1 MTSTAS
7 PVGWLRPSPA
17 VLAVPVA
24 AFILACLLGWGHTSD
39 GRAMSD
45 VLIALAAFYGGAAGL
60 AAAARTHGRLRLA
73 WRLLAAAALSW
84 GAGQA
89 VWAANE
95 LIYGHAPSS
104 PGVQDVG
111 FVGGIPLTVAA
122 LLLYP
127 GARRPAESRSR
138 HSLDAALVSASI
150 LLVGWVAVLRPIW
163 DDRSVSDG
171 TATAVV
177 SMLYP
182 VTDTVIVSLGLLLI
196 RRMSRASRTPVVIG
210 VGAVFLLGTTDLV
223 YAVASRHHQYTG
235 GHLLEVGW
243 FAGYLVMALASGR
256 VEELRAD
263 DLPVDRLPTR
273 AMSLL
278 PYGALVVATL
288 VAVGDLATGHN
299 PGLVEIGLIFLLVA
313 TVLVRQAVAVL
324 DTFGLSRALAA
335 REELFRSLVQGSSD
349 VMTVVDSQGRI
360 IWQSAAVERVFGYR
374 EGELIGQLLV
384 DLVHPLDFSEA
395 QLRFVG
401 ALDASRRG
409 RTGPDDHRAT
419 VIENRVRDSRGEWR
433 YVESV
438 FTDRLDSPVV
448 RGVVINTRD
457 ISERKSLEH
466 RLTELAFS
474 DELTGLANRA
484 RMRAR
489 ITDALVATA
498 GDETPVSL
506 LFIDLDGFKAV
517 NDSLGHAMG
526 DLLLRQ
532 AADRLL
538 DAVRPDDTVARL
550 GGDEFAV
557 LLPPCAELG
566 GPREVGRRLLHVLE
580 APFLL
585 GEAEITV
592 SASIGVAVAR
602 PADDAD
608 SLVRDADLAM
618 YRAKALGKGRVEVFE
633 PEMYAH
639 VLRKVELERELR
651 GAIDR
656 GELAVVYQ
664 PVVDMRT
671 GRVVSV
677 EALLRWESRIRGSIG
692 PLEFVPFAEE
702 SGLIVPIGRWVLDQ
716 ACRQVARWRRQ
727 GIDIRL
733 SVNVSAR
740 QLQAPRLVES
750 IATTLRAHQL
760 EPRHL
765 TIELTESVLI
775 DDADRTVAKLQLI
788 RDMGV
793 GLAVDDFGTGW
804 SSLSYLRVLPVDT
817 VKIDRSFVAGLGHDQ
832 DVASLTRAIVRLAGD
847 LGMAVIAEG
856 VEEPGQAQ
864 QLAAMGATLAQG
876 WLFAKAGP
884 PDVVGPMLAG
894 NEPIVG
900 ARMLA
905 QINGTVPSQ
914 LSAAEAEGF
923 ARPAS

>member
-1 MTSTAS
+1 MTGITSAAS
-7 PVGWLRPSPA
+7 PSGWLRPRPA
-17 VLAVPVA
+17 VLAAAVA
-24 AFILACLLGWGHTSD
+24 AFALCCLQGWGHSAD
-39 GRAMSD
+39 GRAFSD
-45 VLIALAAFYGGAAGL
+45 ALIAVAACYGGAAALG
-60 AAAARTHGRLRLA
+60 AASRTSGRLRLA

-84 GAGQA
+84 GTGQA
-89 VWAANE
+89 LWTGNE
-95 LIYGHAPSS
+95 LIFGVPPGS
-104 PGVQDVG
+104 PGLQDIG

-127 GARRPAESRSR
+127 GARRPAESKSR
-138 HSLDAALVSASI
+138 HALDATLVSASI

-163 DDRSVSDG
+163 DHRNLADG
-171 TATAVV
+171 TASAVV

-182 VTDTVIVSLGLLLI
+182 VTDTVVVSLGLLLI
-196 RRMSRASRTPVVIG
+196 RRISRASRTPVVIG
-210 VGAVFLLGTTDLV
+210 MGAVFLLGSTDLI
-223 YAVASRHHQYTG
+223 YAVASQHHQYTG
-235 GHLLEVGW
+235 GHLLETGW

-256 VEELRAD
+256 VEDITAV
-263 DLPVDRLPTR
+263 DLPADRLPTR

-278 PYGALVVATL
+278 PYAALVVATL
-288 VAVGDLATGHN
+288 AAVGDLVAGHN
-299 PGLVEIGLIFLLVA
+299 PGLVEAGLIFLLVA

-324 DTFGLSRALAA
+324 DTFGLSRALAG

-349 VMTVVDSQGRI
+349 VMTVVDAEGRI
-360 IWQSAAVERVFGYR
+360 VWQSAAVERVFGYR
-374 EGELIGQLLV
+374 EGELIGELLM
-384 DLVHPLDFSEA
+384 DLIHPLDSAEA

-401 ALDASRRG
+401 ALDSMSSAEDG
-409 RTGPDDHRAT
+409 VDLHRAT
-419 VIENRVRDSRGEWR
+419 VIENRVRDARGEWR

-448 RGVVINTRD
+448 RGIVINTRD

-489 ITDALVATA
+489 IGEALQSPSV
-498 GDETPVSL
+498 GDGQVSL

-538 DAVRPDDTVARL
+538 EAVRPDDTVARL

-580 APFLL
+580 APFML
-585 GEAEITV
+585 GESEISV
-592 SASIGVAVAR
+592 GASVGVAVAR
-602 PADDAD
+602 TGDDAD

-618 YRAKALGKGRVEVFE
+618 YRAKALGKGRVELFE

-664 PVVDMRT
+664 PVVDMRS

-677 EALLRWESRIRGSIG
+677 EALLRWESRLRGPVG

-727 GIDIRL
+727 GIDVRL

-750 IATTLRAHQL
+750 VATTLRAHQL
-760 EPRHL
+760 EARHL

-775 DDADRTVAKLQLI
+775 DDADRTVAKLQLL

-817 VKIDRSFVAGLGHDQ
+817 VKVDRSFVAGLGHDQ
-832 DVASLTRAIVRLAGD
+832 DVASLTRAIVRLAAD
-847 LGMAVIAEG
+847 LGMSLIAEG
-856 VEEPGQAQ
+856 VEEAGQAQ

-884 PDVVGPMLAG
+884 PSVIGPLLAA
-894 NEPIVG
+894 NAPIIG
-900 ARMLA
+900 SSLLA
-905 QINGTVPSQ
+905 QINGNVPAQ
-914 LSAAEAEGF
+914 LSAVDAEA
-923 ARPAS
+923 R

>member
-1 MTSTAS
+1 MTSNAS
-7 PVGWLRPSPA
+7 PSGWLRPRPA
-17 VLAVPVA
+17 VLAVAVGG
-24 AFILACLLGWGHTSD
+24 FVLACLLGWGHTENGRTFSD
-39 GRAMSD
+39 A
-45 VLIALAAFYGGAAGL
+45 LIAGAALYGGAA
-60 AAAARTHGRLRLA
+60 AYSASVRTEGRLRLS
-73 WRLLAAAALSW
+73 WRLLSAAALSW
-84 GAGQA
+84 ALGQTLWT
-89 VWAANE
+89 VNE
-95 LIYGHAPSS
+95 LVWGAAPAS
-104 PGVQDVG
+104 PGLQDVG
-111 FVGGIPLTVAA
+111 FVAGIPLTLAA

-138 HSLDAALVSASI
+138 HGLDALLISASI
-150 LLVGWVAVLRPIW
+150 LLVAWVAVLRPIW
-163 DDRSVSDG
+163 NSQSMTDG
-171 TATAVV
+171 TASAVV

-182 VTDTVIVSLGLLLI
+182 VTDTVMVSLGLLLI
-196 RRMSRASRTPVVIG
+196 RRMSRASRAPVVIG
-210 VGAVFLLGTTDLV
+210 VFAITLLGATDLA
-223 YAVASRHHQYTG
+223 YALGSVHTKYSA
-235 GHLLEVGW
+235 GHLLEAGW
-243 FAGYLVMALASGR
+243 FAGYLVVALASGR
-256 VEELRAD
+256 VEALTKAD
-263 DLPVDRLPTR
+263 VPADRLPTK

-278 PYGALVVATL
+278 PYAALVVATGTAL
-288 VAVGDLATGHN
+288 GDLLTGHN
-299 PGLVEIGLIFLLVA
+299 PGLVEVILICLLVV
-313 TVLVRQAVAVL
+313 TVLVRQGVAVL

-349 VMTVVDSQGRI
+349 VMTVVDGEGRI
-360 IWQSAAVERVFGYR
+360 VWQSAAVERVFGYR
-374 EGELIGQLLV
+374 EGELIGRLLV

-395 QLRFVG
+395 RLRFVG
-401 ALDASRRG
+401 ALDAVTD
-409 RTGPDDHRAT
+409 TGDAVDLHRAT
-419 VIENRVRDSRGEWR
+419 VVENRVRDARGEWR

-438 FTDRLDSPVV
+438 FTDRLDNPVV
-448 RGVVINTRD
+448 RGIVINTRD
-457 ISERKSLEH
+457 ISERKLLEH

-484 RMRAR
+484 RMRQR
-489 ITDALVATA
+489 VGEALLAAA
-498 GDETPVSL
+498 GDEIPVSL

-532 AADRLL
+532 AAERLL
-538 DAVRPDDTVARL
+538 GAVRPDDTVARL

-557 LLPPCAELG
+557 LLPPCTELG
-566 GPREVGRRLLHVLE
+566 GPSEVARRLLRVLE

-585 GEAEITV
+585 GDSEVTV
-592 SASIGVAVAR
+592 SASLGVAVAR
-602 PADDAD
+602 PTDDPD

-656 GELAVVYQ
+656 DELAVVYQ
-664 PVVDMRT
+664 PIVDMRT

-677 EALLRWESRIRGSIG
+677 EALLRWESRLRGTVG

-727 GIDIRL
+727 GIDVRL

-750 IATTLRAHQL
+750 VATTLRAHQL
-760 EPRHL
+760 EARHL

-775 DDADRTVAKLQLI
+775 DDADRTVAKLQLL

-817 VKIDRSFVAGLGHDQ
+817 VKVDQSFVAGLGHDQ
-832 DVASLTRAIVRLAGD
+832 DVAALTRAIVRLASD
-847 LGMAVIAEG
+847 LGMSLIAEG

-864 QLAAMGATLAQG
+864 QLIAMGATFAQG
-876 WLFAKAGP
+876 WLFAKAAP
-884 PDVVGPMLAG
+884 PDTIGPLLAA
-894 NEPIVG
+894 NAPIIG
-900 ARMLA
+900 ARLLG
-905 QINGTVPSQ
+905 QINRVVPAQLTVVD
-914 LSAAEAEGF
+914 AEA
-923 ARPAS
+923 R

>member
-7 PVGWLRPSPA
+7 SPAWLRPRPA
-17 VLAVPVA
+17 VLAVAVA
-24 AFILACLLGWGHTSD
+24 AFALACLAGWGGSGGRSLSD
-39 GRAMSD
+39 L
-45 VLIALAAFYGGAAGL
+45 LIAVAAGYGGAAAYG
-60 AAAARTHGRLRLA
+60 AAVRTSGRLRLS
-73 WRLLAAAALSW
+73 WQLLSAAAFSW
-84 GAGQA
+84 AGGQ
-89 VWAANE
+89 VLWTLDE
-95 LIYGHAPSS
+95 VVFGHAPAS
-104 PGVQDVG
+104 PGIQDVG
-111 FVGGIPLTVAA
+111 FVAGIPLTLAA

-138 HSLDAALVSASI
+138 HALDAMLVSISS
-150 LLVGWVAVLRPIW
+150 LLVGWVLVLRPIW
-163 DDRSVSDG
+163 DDHLATDG
-171 TATAVV
+171 TASAVV

-182 VTDTVIVSLGLLLI
+182 ITDTLLVSLGLLLI
-196 RRMSRASRTPVVIG
+196 RRMSRASRAPVIIG
-210 VGAVFLLGTTDLV
+210 VAAICLLGTTDLV
-223 YAVASRHHQYTG
+223 YAVSSAHIAYSG

-243 FAGYLVMALASGR
+243 FAGYLVMALAGGR
-256 VEELRAD
+256 VEPIAEG
-263 DLPVDRLPTR
+263 DLPGDRLPTR

-278 PYGALVVATL
+278 PYAAIVVATIA
-288 VAVGDLATGHN
+288 AVGDLATGHN
-299 PGLVEIGLIFLLVA
+299 PGLVELGLIFLLVA

-349 VMTVVDSQGRI
+349 VMTVVDAAGRI
-360 IWQSAAVERVFGYR
+360 VWQSAAVERVFGYR
-374 EGELIGQLLV
+374 EGELIGELLI
-384 DLVHPLDFSEA
+384 DLIHPLDYSEA
-395 QLRFVG
+395 QLRFAG
-401 ALDASRRG
+401 ALDSSG
-409 RTGPDDHRAT
+409 NGVDLHRAT
-419 VIENRVRDSRGEWR
+419 VIENRVRDARGEWR

-438 FTDRLDSPVV
+438 FTDRLDNPVV
-448 RGVVINTRD
+448 RGIVINTRD
-457 ISERKSLEH
+457 ISERKTLEH

-484 RMRAR
+484 RMRTR
-489 ITDALVATA
+489 IGEALLASTGEATA
-498 GDETPVSL
+498 LAL

-526 DLLLRQ
+526 DELLRL

-538 DAVRPDDTVARL
+538 GAVRPDDTVARL

-566 GPREVGRRLLHVLE
+566 GPREVARRLLHVLE
-580 APFLL
+580 APFIL
-585 GEAEITV
+585 GDAEVAV
-592 SASIGVAVAR
+592 SASVGVAIAR
-602 PADDAD
+602 ASDDAD

-618 YRAKALGKGRVEVFE
+618 YRAKAMGKGRVEMFE

-656 GELAVVYQ
+656 DELAVVYQ
-664 PVVDMRT
+664 PIVDMRS

-677 EALLRWESRIRGSIG
+677 EALLRWDSRLRGPVG

-727 GIDIRL
+727 GIDVRL

-750 IATTLRAHQL
+750 VATTLRAHQL
-760 EPRHL
+760 EARYL

-775 DDADRTVAKLQLI
+775 DDADRTVAKLQLL

-817 VKIDRSFVAGLGHDQ
+817 VKVDRSFVAGLGHDQ
-832 DVASLTRAIVRLAGD
+832 DVASLTRAIVRLAHD
-847 LGMAVIAEG
+847 LGMSLVAEG

-864 QLAAMGATLAQG
+864 QLAAMGASFAQG

-884 PDVVGPMLAG
+884 PEVIGPMLAA
-894 NEPIVG
+894 NQPIIG
-900 ARMLA
+900 PSLLA
-905 QINGTVPSQ
+905 QINSKVPAQ
-914 LSAAEAEGF
+914 LSVADVES
-923 ARPAS
+923 R

>member
-1 MTSTAS
+1 MTSTAWS
-7 PVGWLRPSPA
+7 SGGLRPRPA
-17 VLAVPVA
+17 VLAAAVA
-24 AFILACLLGWGHTSD
+24 AFTVGCLLGWGDTSD
-39 GRAMSD
+39 GRALSD
-45 VLIALAAFYGGAAGL
+45 VFIAVAALYGGAAGL
-60 AAAARTHGRLRLA
+60 GAAARTTGRMRLA

-84 GAGQA
+84 GAGQTL
-89 VWAANE
+89 WTANE
-95 LIYGHAPSS
+95 LIFGHAPGS
-104 PGVQDVG
+104 PGVQDIG

-138 HSLDAALVSASI
+138 HALDATLVSGSI

-163 DDRSVSDG
+163 DDATLSDG
-171 TATAVV
+171 TTAAVV
-177 SMLYP
+177 EMLYP
-182 VTDTVIVSLGLLLI
+182 VADTLVLSLGLLLI

-210 VGAVFLLGTTDLV
+210 VGAVFLLGSTDLV
-223 YAVASRHHQYTG
+223 YAVASQHQTYTG

-243 FAGYLVMALASGR
+243 FAGYLVMALAGGR
-256 VEELRAD
+256 VEDMSAA
-263 DLPVDRLPTR
+263 DLPADRLPTR
-273 AMSLL
+273 AMTLL
-278 PYGALVVATL
+278 PYAALVVATL
-288 VAVGDLATGHN
+288 AAVGDLAFGHR
-299 PGLVEIGLIFLLVA
+299 PGLVEVGLIFLLVS

-349 VMTVVDSQGRI
+349 VMTVVDADGRI
-360 IWQSAAVERVFGYR
+360 VWQSAAVERVFGYR
-374 EGELIGQLLV
+374 EGELIGQLLM
-384 DLVHPLDFSEA
+384 DLVHPLDSAEA
-395 QLRFVG
+395 QLRFAG
-401 ALDASRRG
+401 ALDSMSTVDLG
-409 RTGPDDHRAT
+409 VDLHRAT
-419 VIENRVRDSRGEWR
+419 VIESRVRDARGEWR
-433 YVESV
+433 HVESV

-448 RGVVINTRD
+448 RGIVINTRD

-489 ITDALVATA
+489 IAEALPAAMEA
-498 GDETPVSL
+498 GHQVSL

-566 GPREVGRRLLHVLE
+566 GPHEVGKRLLHVLE
-580 APFLL
+580 LPFML
-585 GEAEITV
+585 GESEIVV
-592 SASIGVAVAR
+592 SASVGIAVAR
-602 PADDAD
+602 PGDDAD

-664 PVVDMRT
+664 PVVDMRS

-677 EALLRWESRIRGSIG
+677 EALLRWESRLRGPVG

-727 GIDIRL
+727 GIDVRL

-750 IATTLRAHQL
+750 VATTLRAHQL
-760 EPRHL
+760 QARHL

-775 DDADRTVAKLQLI
+775 DDADRTVAKLQML

-817 VKIDRSFVAGLGHDQ
+817 VKVDRSFVAGLGHDQ
-832 DVASLTRAIVRLAGD
+832 DVAALTRAIVRLAAD
-847 LGMAVIAEG
+847 LGMSLIAEG

-884 PDVVGPMLAG
+884 PALIGPMLAA
-894 NEPIVG
+894 NAPIVSS
-900 ARMLA
+900 RLLA
-905 QINGTVPSQ
+905 QINGNVPAQ
-914 LSAAEAEGF
+914 LSAAEAD
-923 ARPAS
+923 AH

>member
-7 PVGWLRPSPA
+7 PSGWLRPRPA
-17 VLAVPVA
+17 ALAAAVA
-24 AFILACLLGWGHTSD
+24 AFAVGCLLGWGHTTD
-39 GRAMSD
+39 GRALSD
-45 VLIALAAFYGGAAGL
+45 AVIGAAAFYGGAAALG
-60 AAAARTHGRLRLA
+60 AAARTTGRLRVT

-89 VWAANE
+89 LWTAHE
-95 LIYGHAPSS
+95 LVLGRAPTS
-104 PGVQDVG
+104 PGIQDLG
-111 FVGGIPLTVAA
+111 FAGGIPLTIAA

-138 HSLDAALVSASI
+138 HALDATLVSASI
-150 LLVGWVAVLRPIW
+150 LLVGWVAVLRPVW
-163 DDRSVSDG
+163 DDRMLSGSTG
-171 TATAVV
+171 SAVV

-182 VTDTVIVSLGLLLI
+182 VTDTVVVSLGLLLI

-210 VGAVFLLGTTDLV
+210 VGAVFLLGATDLV
-223 YAVASRHHQYTG
+223 YAVASQHHTYSG

-243 FAGYLVMALASGR
+243 FAGYLVMALAAGR
-256 VEELRAD
+256 VEDLGTA
-263 DLPVDRLPTR
+263 DLPADRLPTR

-278 PYGALVVATL
+278 PYVALVVATL
-288 VAVGDLATGHN
+288 AAIGDLAIGHQ

-313 TVLVRQAVAVL
+313 TVLTRQAVAVL

-349 VMTVVDSQGRI
+349 VMTVVDAEGRI
-360 IWQSAAVERVFGYR
+360 VWQSAAVERIFGYR
-374 EGELIGQLLV
+374 DGELVGQLLM
-384 DLVHPLDFSEA
+384 DLVHPLDLSEA
-395 QLRFVG
+395 QLRFAG
-401 ALDASRRG
+401 ALHNLNERPNCADQF
-409 RTGPDDHRAT
+409 RAT
-419 VIENRVRDSRGEWR
+419 VIENRVRDARGEWR

-448 RGVVINTRD
+448 RGIVINTRD
-457 ISERKSLEH
+457 ISERKTLEH

-489 ITDALVATA
+489 IAEALLART
-498 GDETPVSL
+498 GDGEQVSL

-526 DLLLRQ
+526 DLLLQQ
-532 AADRLL
+532 AAHRLL
-538 DAVRPDDTVARL
+538 EAVRPDDTVARL

-557 LLPPCAELG
+557 LLPPCTELG
-566 GPREVGRRLLHVLE
+566 GPREVGLRLLHVLE
-580 APFLL
+580 VPFML
-585 GEAEITV
+585 GDAEISV
-592 SASIGVAVAR
+592 SASVGVAVAC
-602 PADDAD
+602 PAGDAD

-618 YRAKALGKGRVEVFE
+618 YRAKALGKGRVELFE

-677 EALLRWESRIRGSIG
+677 EALLRWESRLRGPVG
-692 PLEFVPFAEE
+692 PLEFIPFAEE

-727 GIDIRL
+727 GIDVRL

-750 IATTLRAHQL
+750 VATTLRAHQL
-760 EPRHL
+760 EARHL
-765 TIELTESVLI
+765 TLELTESVLI
-775 DDADRTVAKLQLI
+775 DDADRTVAKLQLL
-788 RDMGV
+788 RDLGV

-817 VKIDRSFVAGLGHDQ
+817 VKVDRSFVAGLGHDQ

-847 LGMAVIAEG
+847 LGMSLIAEG
-856 VEEPGQAQ
+856 VEESGQAQ
-864 QLAAMGATLAQG
+864 QLTAMGATFAQG

-884 PDVVGPMLAG
+884 PAEIGALLAANG
-894 NEPIVG
+894 PIVG
-900 ARMLA
+900 SLLLA
-905 QINGTVPSQ
+905 QINGRVPAQ
-914 LSAAEAEGF
+914 LIPAAAE
-923 ARPAS
+923 SY

>member
-1 MTSTAS
+1 MTSTAPPS
-7 PVGWLRPSPA
+7 GWLRPRPA
-17 VLAVPVA
+17 ILVAAVA
-24 AFILACLLGWGHTSD
+24 AFTVGCLLGWGDTSD
-39 GRAMSD
+39 GRALSD
-45 VLIALAAFYGGAAGL
+45 ILIAAAALYGGAAGL
-60 AAAARTHGRLRLA
+60 GAAARTTGRLRLT
-73 WRLLAAAALSW
+73 WRLLGAAALSW
-84 GAGQA
+84 GAGQTLWSA
-89 VWAANE
+89 HE
-95 LIYGHAPSS
+95 LILGQAPTS
-104 PGVQDVG
+104 PGIQDVG
-111 FVGGIPLTVAA
+111 FAGGIPLTIAA

-127 GARRPAESRSR
+127 GGRRPTESRSR
-138 HSLDAALVSASI
+138 HALDATLVSASI
-150 LLVGWVAVLRPIW
+150 VLVGWVAVLRPIW
-163 DDRSVSDG
+163 DDRVLSDG
-171 TATAVV
+171 TDPAIL

-182 VTDTVIVSLGLLLI
+182 VTDTVVVSLGLLLI

-210 VGAVFLLGTTDLV
+210 VSAVFLLGATDLV
-223 YAVASRHHQYTG
+223 YALSSRHQTYTG

-243 FAGYLVMALASGR
+243 FAGYLMMALAGGR
-256 VEELRAD
+256 VEDLTAA
-263 DLPVDRLPTR
+263 DLPADRLPTR
-273 AMSLL
+273 AMALL
-278 PYGALVVATL
+278 PYVALVVATL
-288 VAVGDLATGHN
+288 AAVADLAIGHD

-313 TVLVRQAVAVL
+313 TVLARQAVAVL
-324 DTFGLSRALAA
+324 DTLGLSRALAE
-335 REELFRSLVQGSSD
+335 REDLFRSLVQGSSD
-349 VMTVVDSQGRI
+349 VMTVVDADGRI
-360 IWQSAAVERVFGYR
+360 IWQSAAVERIFGYR

-395 QLRFVG
+395 HLRFVG
-401 ALDASRRG
+401 ALRLAHERGADAEQF
-409 RTGPDDHRAT
+409 RAT
-419 VIENRVRDSRGEWR
+419 VIENRVRDARGEWR

-438 FTDRLDSPVV
+438 FTDRLDSAVV
-448 RGVVINTRD
+448 RGIVINTRD
-457 ISERKSLEH
+457 ISERKTLEH

-489 ITDALVATA
+489 IGEALLALTD
-498 GDETPVSL
+498 GQHVSL

-526 DLLLRQ
+526 DLLLQR

-538 DAVRPDDTVARL
+538 EAVRPDDTVARL

-557 LLPPCAELG
+557 LLPPCTELG
-566 GPREVGRRLLHVLE
+566 GPREVAMRLLQVLE

-585 GEAEITV
+585 GDAEISV
-592 SASIGVAVAR
+592 SASIGVAVAC

-608 SLVRDADLAM
+608 GLVRDADLAM
-618 YRAKALGKGRVEVFE
+618 YRAKALGKGRVELFE

-677 EALLRWESRIRGSIG
+677 EALLRWESRLRGSVG
-692 PLEFVPFAEE
+692 PLEFIPFAEE

-727 GIDIRL
+727 GIEVRL

-750 IATTLRAHQL
+750 VATTLRAHQL
-760 EPRHL
+760 EARHL
-765 TIELTESVLI
+765 TLELTESVLI
-775 DDADRTVAKLQLI
+775 DDADRTVAKLQML
-788 RDMGV
+788 RDLGV

-817 VKIDRSFVAGLGHDQ
+817 VKVDRSFVAGLDQDQ

-847 LGMAVIAEG
+847 LGMSLIAEG
-856 VEEPGQAQ
+856 VEEAGQAQ

-884 PDVVGPMLAG
+884 AAEIGPLLAA
-894 NEPIVG
+894 NAPIIG
-900 ARMLA
+900 AQLLA
-905 QINGTVPSQ
+905 RINGNVPVQLTVA
-914 LSAAEAEGF
+914 AAEAH
-923 ARPAS
+923 